1 MRTHKFDG
9 WLLARLAA
17 QNLSRRRL
25 RVFLLALSVAMA
37 VGVGLASLVLGW
49 SIRDGI
55 STDFSRMGADMI
67 VVPRDTLVNITS
79 SLLTVQPTD
88 ESMEAALAGKLAKIP
103 GVERVAPQ
111 RLVSAM
117 VEGQQYKLIAFD
129 PRVDFTVG
137 SWQASHGSGVLP
149 ATALL
154 AGGSL
159 AGQTGETLSVCGQPM
174 RIYGRL
180 SKTGVGPFDESYF
193 VTFDA
198 LDRLARTTFRTK
210 KPSLTKG
217 SKHVHTASMA
227 AMTVQPED
235 GLDCLPGYA
244 AGPRHGIPIAA
255 LTQCKTRRGQVRD
268 LSVSWA
274 EDRGGK
280 QRPDFVATT
289 IAHPFLRHRCFHHA
303 VACGAAD
310 TSSADVLRYR
320 TRTISRSGSAACN
333 GRETRPSHV
342 DDSGRGR
349 DDYRN
354 RGSRRAGLRYDSIV
368 HLRALP
374 GVLLRFVG
382 SAVPVA
388 ASEFPALLRSFSSPV
403 LLRPGFG
410 GGASSGMEGPPGRAI
425 PVNSV
430 RRPIAWFLPLKGS

>member
-137 SWQASHGSGVLP
+137 SWQASHGSGVLA

-217 SKHVHTASMA
+217 SKHVHSASMA

-235 GLDCLPGYA
+235 GLDCLPGYEPGRVTA
-244 AGPRHGIPIAA
+244 FLLRLSPNAKPGEVKFAISQYRGLKIVEGNSVLISSRQQLHTLFFGIAA
-255 LTQCKTRRGQVRD
+255 FTTLLLVALLILVALMFSAIVQERYREVGLLRAMGARPGQVMSMI
-268 LSVSWA
+268 LA
-274 EDRGGK
+274 E
-280 QRPDFVATT
+280 
-289 IAHPFLRHRCFHHA
+289 
-303 VACGAAD
+303 AAMI
-310 TSSADVLRYR
+310 TG
-320 TRTISRSGSAACN
+320 I
-333 GRETRPSHV
+333 
-342 DDSGRGR
+342 
-349 DDYRN
+349 
-354 RGSRRAGLRYDSIV
+354 
-368 HLRALP
+368 
-374 GVLLRFVG
+374 
-382 SAVPVA
+382 
-388 ASEFPALLRSFSSPV
+388 
-403 LLRPGFG
+403 
-410 GGASSGMEGPPGRAI
+410 GGAGGLAFGTTLLFIFARSLVFYFDSLEVPFQWPPASFLLFSGVSLLLFSCALGLVGALVPAWK
-425 PVNSV
+425 V
-430 RRPIAWFLPLKGS
+430 RREEPFQLIQSGGR

>member
-49 SIRDGI
+49 AIRDGI

-88 ESMEAALAGKLAKIP
+88 ESMESALAGKLAKIP

-137 SWQASHGSGVLP
+137 SWQASHGSGVLA

-193 VTFDA
+193 VTFDV

-217 SKHVHTASMA
+217 ANTSTALA
-227 AMTVQPED
+227 W
-235 GLDCLPGYA
+235 
-244 AGPRHGIPIAA
+244 
-255 LTQCKTRRGQVRD
+255 RR
-268 LSVSWA
+268 W
-274 EDRGGK
+274 
-280 QRPDFVATT
+280 
-289 IAHPFLRHRCFHHA
+289 
-303 VACGAAD
+303 
-310 TSSADVLRYR
+310 
-320 TRTISRSGSAACN
+320 
-333 GRETRPSHV
+333 PS
-342 DDSGRGR
+342 
-349 DDYRN
+349 
-354 RGSRRAGLRYDSIV
+354 SRRTAWTACLVTSRAASRHSYCGSHPMQNRERSSLRSLSIV
-368 HLRALP
+368 
-374 GVLLRFVG
+374 G
-382 SAVPVA
+382 
-388 ASEFPALLRSFSSPV
+388 
-403 LLRPGFG
+403 
-410 GGASSGMEGPPGRAI
+410 
-425 PVNSV
+425 
-430 RRPIAWFLPLKGS
+430 

>member
-137 SWQASHGSGVLP
+137 SWQASHGSGVLA

-235 GLDCLPGYA
+235 GLDCLPGYQPGRVTA
-244 AGPRHGIPIAA
+244 FLLRLSPNAKPGEVKFAIS
-255 LTQCKTRRGQVRD
+255 QYRGLKIVEGN
-268 LSVSWA
+268 SVLISS
-274 EDRGGK
+274 R
-280 QRPDFVATT
+280 QQL
-289 IAHPFLRHRCFHHA
+289 AHPFLRHRCFHDA

-354 RGSRRAGLRYDSIV
+354 RGSRRAGLRHDSIV